1 LGNNLKLLDR
11 LKHGS
16 VRGRNTIYRK
26 VERFLSTRLLEEGK
40 YRFYVELQCNCI
52 YGGLKM
58 VVKEMFSDSKNH
70 KAVILNKGK
79 IFEIHFMQLHLPKKN

>member
-1 LGNNLKLLDR
+1 
-11 LKHGS
+11 
-16 VRGRNTIYRK
+16 
-26 VERFLSTRLLEEGK
+26 
-40 YRFYVELQCNCI
+40 
-52 YGGLKM
+52 M